1 MYSIYGKEV
10 GEPVL
15 LTPEQIKALLEAK
28 EGIIDQKKNSTPSLS
43 LTEAARDFIRSIAVS
58 QRCADSYLDALVRSA

>member
-15 LTPEQIKALLEAK
+15 ITPEEIQALLAAK
-28 EGIIDQKKNSTPSLS
+28 EGKIDQKKNSKPGLF